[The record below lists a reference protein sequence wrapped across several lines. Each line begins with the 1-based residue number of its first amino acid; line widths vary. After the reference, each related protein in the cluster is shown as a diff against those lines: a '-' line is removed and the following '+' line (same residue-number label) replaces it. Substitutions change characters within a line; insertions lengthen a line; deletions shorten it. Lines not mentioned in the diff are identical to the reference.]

1 MGTGSAKFSGPFWK
15 SEIRIFT
22 KRMGSQEKNI
32 PRYDPD
38 SMITMSFVY
47 NLVEYLK
54 GNQRVT
60 GSTPV
65 GRSQKL
71 LFPGILS
78 YFPVLLLVRHRVKLR
93 PPCKEKIQRVM
104 VSVW

>member
-22 KRMGSQEKNI
+22 KRMGSLTKNI

-38 SMITMSFVY
+38 SMLIMSFVY
-47 NLVEYLK
+47 NLVELLK

-60 GSTPV
+60 CSTPI
-65 GRSQKL
+65 GRSQKF
-71 LFPGILS
+71 LFLGVLS
-78 YFPVLLLVRHRVKLR
+78 YFPALLLVRHRVKLR

-104 VSVW
+104 VSV